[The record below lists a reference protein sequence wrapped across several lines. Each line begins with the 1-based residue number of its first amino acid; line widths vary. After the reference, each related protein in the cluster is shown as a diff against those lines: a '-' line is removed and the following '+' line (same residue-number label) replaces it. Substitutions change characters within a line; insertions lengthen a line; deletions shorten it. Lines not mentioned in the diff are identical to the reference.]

1 MNRVQMKDLHNL
13 TVRDKIKVVQTL
25 WDDIVNEQSI
35 NTLPAEHKRILDNR
49 INLINSGNAKFKS
62 WSEVKTKFQSIL

>member
-1 MNRVQMKDLHNL
+1 MNRVQMKYLHNL

-35 NTLPAEHKRILDNR
+35 NSLPVEHKRILDYR
-49 INLINSGNAKFKS
+49 INLINSGKAKFKS
-62 WSEVKTKFQSIL
+62 WSEVQTKFQSII